1 MSFSTTSEAKVQH
14 LRDLFEG
21 REAIYIE
28 KGALHVKVSNIHL
41 RDTQYISADVE
52 EIPTVGFPTGRYCE
66 VPSPGRWTIG
76 AGLLTRTSDNIW
88 HMGYGGWGLFFSPRI
103 VEGVQNLALQ
113 FPDSLDAH
121 QRYKAIWRYLYD
133 HEALEPTEPLWEG
146 TLMYEL
152 CEPVTWKTFQRIWE
166 RVKKLVRRTRH

>member
-1 MSFSTTSEAKVQH
+1 MSFSKTSEAKVEH

-41 RDTQYISADVE
+41 GRGKCCILADVE

-66 VPSPGRWTIG
+66 VPSPGRWAIG
-76 AGLLTRTSDNIW
+76 AGFLTRTSDNIW
-88 HMGYGGWGLFFSPRI
+88 RMGYGGWGLFFAPRI
-103 VEGVQNLALQ
+103 VEGVLNLALQ
-113 FPDSLDAH
+113 LPEGLDAH

-133 HEALEPTEPLWEG
+133 HEALEPTDPLWEG
-146 TLMYEL
+146 TLIY
-152 CEPVTWKTFQRIWE
+152 
-166 RVKKLVRRTRH
+166 